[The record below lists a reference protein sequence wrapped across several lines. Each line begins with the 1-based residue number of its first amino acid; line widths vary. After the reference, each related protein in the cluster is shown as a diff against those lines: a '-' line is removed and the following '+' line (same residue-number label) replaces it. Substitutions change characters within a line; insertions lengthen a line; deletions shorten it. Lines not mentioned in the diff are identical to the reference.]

1 MSSKCLLDSKGG
13 RLGALEGPSS
23 TNLFD
28 STLLDI
34 DMSSRCLLDSK
45 GGRLGALEGSS
56 STKLLNSSS
65 LNLTAKAETPDSE
78 EEYELDQLDPGCFDL
93 SAEACNQLSERARKT
108 LKNSAYHSKSFYP
121 GSVPLVLKMTKRI
134 KKTSYSIDIQT
145 FTRSCDLIVT
155 NSGSGKKILF
165 LVSFTPCD
173 PSDPVFNQLAELIE
187 DAAIMANHH
196 YNL

>member
-121 GSVPLVLKMTKRI
+121 GSVPHT
-134 KKTSYSIDIQT
+134 
-145 FTRSCDLIVT
+145 
-155 NSGSGKKILF
+155 
-165 LVSFTPCD
+165 LVSR
-173 PSDPVFNQLAELIE
+173 SKSLNELSAEE
-187 DAAIMANHH
+187 KKQKIMSQAKRSSTNPAKKQKV
-196 YNL
+196 L